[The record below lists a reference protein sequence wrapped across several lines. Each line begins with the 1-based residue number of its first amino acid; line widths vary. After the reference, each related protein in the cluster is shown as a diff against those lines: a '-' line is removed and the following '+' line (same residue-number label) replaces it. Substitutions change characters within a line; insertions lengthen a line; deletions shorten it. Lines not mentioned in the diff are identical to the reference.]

1 MFVQSSDTMTN
12 FESQSILLSYSL
24 TAKDLMYM
32 CCTMSTLMEKETIQ
46 KIQVAI
52 KYLLKYTYTIFHIVI
67 SIHTSTICE

>member
-24 TAKDLMYM
+24 TAKGLMYM
-32 CCTMSTLMEKETIQ
+32 CYKMSTLMEKET
-46 KIQVAI
+46 IQVAI